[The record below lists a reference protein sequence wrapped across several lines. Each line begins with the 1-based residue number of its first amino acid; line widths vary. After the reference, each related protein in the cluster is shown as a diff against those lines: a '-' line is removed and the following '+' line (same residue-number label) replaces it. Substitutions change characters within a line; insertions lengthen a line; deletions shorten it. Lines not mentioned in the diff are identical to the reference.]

1 MEKTVAEMTQR
12 EFREM
17 LDSVIDQKLT
27 EILGDPD
34 EGQELRQSVRER
46 LIRQRSQVAAGDR
59 GQSFEDAVSEL
70 GLG

>member
-1 MEKTVAEMTQR
+1 MEKMVAEMTQH
-12 EFREM
+12 ELREM

-34 EGQELRQSVRER
+34 EGQEIRQVLRER
-46 LIRQRSQVAAGDR
+46 LLRQKDEVAAGDR
-59 GQSFEDAVSEL
+59 GQPFEDVVSEL